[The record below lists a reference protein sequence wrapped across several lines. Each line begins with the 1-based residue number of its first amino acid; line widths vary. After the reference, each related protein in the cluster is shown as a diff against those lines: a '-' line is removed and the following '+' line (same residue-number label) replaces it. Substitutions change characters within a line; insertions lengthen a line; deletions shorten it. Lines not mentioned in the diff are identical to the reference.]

1 MVNREGFDYWLMDKG
16 VSAEQ
21 ARWFLDRYAHRL
33 AQRQRAHARLI
44 VDGMAEIDR
53 PFAEHL
59 GIGMNTLIRVIDPGA
74 PFLGLPPA
82 A

>member
-1 MVNREGFDYWLMDKG
+1 MVNREGFDYWLIDKG
-16 VSAEQ
+16 ISEEQ

-33 AQRQRAHARLI
+33 AERQRATAKRI
-44 VDGMAEIDR
+44 VRDVAPLDR
-53 PFAEHL
+53 QYAEHL